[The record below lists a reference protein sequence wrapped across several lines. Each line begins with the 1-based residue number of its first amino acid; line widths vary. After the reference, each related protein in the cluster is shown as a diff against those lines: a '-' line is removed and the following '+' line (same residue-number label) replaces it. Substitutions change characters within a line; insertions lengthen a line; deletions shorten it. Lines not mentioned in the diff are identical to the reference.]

1 MNIFVAEK
9 YGRMIIKICLSMKI
23 HNIKIKWT
31 GNRELGEKRY
41 TILTLIHLFKIMDD
55 GSYQVA
61 DI

>member
-1 MNIFVAEK
+1 
-9 YGRMIIKICLSMKI
+9 MKI

-61 DI
+61 DIQITLSIFLKDWCYF